1 MPVLPPYDLVNQAAL
16 AVVDVARASYP
27 GDAARQALET
37 ARDQGVDPAGSA
49 AAMMRDCRTAAYDYR
64 TVPGLLAHRGNP
76 KGFEYV

>member
-1 MPVLPPYDLVNQAAL
+1 MTLIATHDSVNQAAL
-16 AVVDVARASYP
+16 AVMDVARASYLE
-27 GDAARQALET
+27 DAARQALET
-37 ARDQGVDPAGSA
+37 ARDRGVDPAGSA